1 MSPPTDP
8 IYLDHNAT
16 TPLLPEVV
24 EAMLPYLREHYGNP
38 SSGHVYGRRAREAV
52 ERARAQV
59 AELLGAAP
67 EEVLFTS
74 GGTESNNLAIQG
86 LAAAVGGRGHVITSV
101 VEHAAT
107 ALPCRKLE
115 AQGWEVT
122 WLPVGEDGR
131 VRVEQAE
138 AALRADTA
146 LVTLMHA
153 NNETGVLHPVAE
165 VARAARA
172 RGVRVHVDGAQ
183 TVGKVPVQVEALG
196 VDLLTVVGH
205 KFGGPKG
212 MGALYVR
219 RGTPLEPLALGAGH
233 ERGLRPGTEN
243 VAGAVGL
250 GMACEVARRT
260 VEAEAVRVRALR
272 QELWERLKARVPGV
286 VLHGH
291 PEERLPNT
299 LNVRLPGVRA
309 SALLARAQ
317 GVAASA
323 GAACH
328 SGEESPSA
336 VLLAMGVEPQA
347 ALGAVRLSL
356 GRTTRPEDVAAAA
369 EVLAEAW
376 QQLV

>member
-74 GGTESNNLAIQG
+74 GGTESNNLAIRG
-86 LAAAVGGRGHVITSV
+86 LATAVGGRGHVITSV

-122 WLPVGEDGR
+122 WLLVGEDGR

-272 QELWERLKARVPGV
+272 QELWEQLRARVPGV